1 MRSTSDPAAGHLLER
16 HLTVR
21 VLLNARGEWEVVSP
35 HSLRPHRYKSLDEA
49 TRAAY
54 GVAFRDAPCELIVH
68 DAYHR
73 VVLAQRIE
81 PGSLGAAVPQ
91 APTGTA
97 VAGGFTRKARRSSSP
112 SPTTP

>member
-1 MRSTSDPAAGHLLER
+1 MSTTRGPTSKHLLER

-35 HSLRPHRYKSLDEA
+35 HSLRPQRYNNLDDA

-54 GVAFRDAPCELIVH
+54 AVACRDGPCELVVH

-73 VVLAQRIE
+73 VVHAQHVE
-81 PGSLGAAVPQ
+81 PGGAAGGGAAVG
-91 APTGTA
+91 AGAAGTGT
-97 VAGGFTRKARRSSSP
+97 
-112 SPTTP
+112 